1 MADCHCFFFIDAMG
15 AAVIR
20 GHPVIEDL
28 GRTAAL
34 RSVFGYSSAC
44 VPSILSGRWPEEH
57 LHWSYFTYRGEGTG
71 LKVPAWLR
79 WIPPALRDRGR
90 VRHQLSKAVKR
101 ANRIAGYFQMYMMP
115 IDQLHQYGHCEPRDI
130 FQPGGMNAG
139 GNIADLIA
147 ATRAPAWVA
156 DWHRT
161 NDENWAGMRAAAA
174 DPATRFMLMYDAAMD
189 AWLHDHTRESP
200 LLDQR
205 LGEIRRRLDEVLA
218 AARANHD
225 RVLFYVFSDHGMCTV
240 RRHLDLFPALA
251 RSGLRMHR
259 DYHCVIDSTMV
270 RAWYHGDERTRAT
283 VRGSLAGIDGLR
295 LLTPEELA
303 RERCAFPDNRFG
315 DDIWLADPHVLLV
328 PSHLGKVPLKGMH
341 GYSCDHEDSDAGFV
355 TNDPAAAPRSIVDLY
370 GLMADAVRAVAP
382 APAA

>member
-1 MADCHCFFFIDAMG
+1 MSDCHLFFFVDAMG

-57 LHWSYFTYRGEGTG
+57 LHWSYFTYRGPATG
-71 LKVPAWLR
+71 LKVPRWLR
-79 WIPPALRDRGR
+79 WLPPAVRDRGR
-90 VRHQLSKAVKR
+90 VRHHLSKAVKR
-101 ANRIAGYFQMYMMP
+101 ANGIAGYFQMYMMP

-130 FQPGGMNAG
+130 FQPGGMNTG

-147 ATRAPAWVA
+147 ASGAAPGTTWIA
-156 DWHRT
+156 DWHHQP
-161 NDENWAGMRAAAA
+161 DENWAAMRAKAA
-174 DPATRFMLMYDAAMD
+174 DPKCRFMLMYDAAMD

-200 LLDQR
+200 LLDAR
-205 LGEIRRRLDEVLA
+205 LGEVRRELDAVLA
-218 AARANHD
+218 AARAAHD

-240 RRHLDLFPALA
+240 RRLVDLFPALE
-251 RSGLRMHR
+251 RTRLRMHA

-270 RAWYHGDERTRAT
+270 RAWYHGDERVRAT
-283 VRGSLAGIDGLR
+283 VRDALSGIDGLR
-295 LLTPEELA
+295 LLTPDEMK

-315 DDIWLADPHVLLV
+315 DDFWLADPHVLLV
-328 PSHLGKVPLKGMH
+328 PSHLGTVPMKGMH
-341 GYSCDHEDSDAGFV
+341 GYSCDHEDSDASFV
-355 TNDPAAAPRSIVDLY
+355 TNDPAAAPRTIVDVY
-370 GLMADAVRAVAP
+370 RLMADAVHAVA
-382 APAA
+382 